1 MFDRHGAR
9 RKKRAVTKSKS
20 TFIRKCWRNDRQAA
34 EKRDIPAL
42 KRLPL
47 REEGPRQ
54 EGPRGRAHGGQQA
67 QVRRRREPVRAP
79 QLARAR
85 EQALQLPTR

>member
-20 TFIRKCWRNDRQAA
+20 TFTRKCWRNDRQAA

-42 KRLPL
+42 KRLPV

-54 EGPRGRAHGGQQA
+54 EGPRGRAHGGQQ
-67 QVRRRREPVRAP
+67 VRRRRGPVRAP
-79 QLARAR
+79 QLAQAR
-85 EQALQLPTR
+85 EQALQLPTQ